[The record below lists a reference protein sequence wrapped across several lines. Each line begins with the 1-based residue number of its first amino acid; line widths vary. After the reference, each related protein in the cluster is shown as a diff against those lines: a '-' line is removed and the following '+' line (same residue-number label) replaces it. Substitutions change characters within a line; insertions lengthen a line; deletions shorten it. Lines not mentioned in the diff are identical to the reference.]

1 MPSAE
6 NMNVQMRH
14 RFAGDKAV
22 VYNNPEPVFKPALF
36 CDFRNGKHQM
46 RQYFRVGILRFCQP
60 FYGLYREE
68 KNVRR
73 SLRIDV
79 VYRGAEI
86 VAVNNLGG
94 NFACQDFLE

>member
-36 CDFRNGKHQM
+36 CDFRNSKHQM

-60 FYGLYREE
+60 FYGLYGEE

>member
-6 NMNVQMRH
+6 NVNVQMRH
-14 RFAGDKAV
+14 RFAGDKSV

-46 RQYFRVGILRFCQP
+46 RQYFRVGILRLCQP
-60 FYGLYREE
+60 FYGLYGKE